1 MGGDFM
7 NSISNK
13 LITKDIQVFYFL
25 NGRIKSH
32 LLRRLMLLI
41 THLGG
46 AFFSI
51 SLSLFWIVI
60 KPGFSPRIGWELG
73 VVLLSSHIFVHMIK
87 RVINRRR
94 PYVDLVNIEQIIE
107 PFESYSFPSGHTTAS
122 FSVALV
128 LSFYLPFFSPI
139 FILIALLVGIS
150 RVYLGVHYPS
160 DILIGI
166 FISTLFFLLIHY
178 GVF

>member
-1 MGGDFM
+1 M
-7 NSISNK
+7 NSLSNK
-13 LITKDIQVFYFL
+13 LLMKDIQAFYYFNSQL
-25 NGRIKSH
+25 KTEMMNRF
-32 LLRRLMLLI
+32 MLLI

-46 AFFSI
+46 ATITILIGI
-51 SLSLFWIVI
+51 SLILI
-60 KPGFSPRIGWELG
+60 KPCFNPLIGWELIL
-73 VVLLSSHIFVHMIK
+73 VLTSSHLFVHIIK
-87 RVINRRR
+87 RIINRER
-94 PYVDLVNIEQIIE
+94 PYVSLSNIDLLIE